1 MKRILSIITII
12 ASLLSISC
20 ERKSISEPLSK
31 ISFTITHEDIYST
44 KSAPVVSEEE
54 LSDINILLYD
64 EYGKLAY
71 CKYIEDP
78 ASEASMEIAID
89 RVYTTYAVA
98 NVGNITTSSS
108 ISTESGIN
116 SLYHT
121 FEDASSI
128 VNESGAIPMAGKI
141 EAMEF
146 SDGDHKSLSMVR
158 LLSKFRIIVDKS
170 ALSGDV
176 EKFDIKQVR
185 LRNTSQKVHFYQP
198 SKASS
203 ADDILSIGG
212 SREGSELGTLYT
224 SGIDFYLPEN
234 MQGDL
239 LHNNTDPRTHI
250 PPAEYQ
256 DLCTYI
262 EFTVDYKSKTQ
273 YDESLVYRYYLHD
286 GRFLDNFDVARNT
299 MYTCITS
306 FKGSGINEDTW
317 RIDRSSMK
325 QRVTSITVSPSSH
338 TFTSLGEKKIFTAS
352 VLPID
357 AEDNTVTWS
366 SSNPAIAS
374 VDASGTV
381 TAISDGNCQII
392 ASANDGTGIT
402 GKAQVIVD
410 SYVFPSSV
418 TVTPASATIYNGS
431 TIQLTATVLPANAN
445 NKSVTWHSSNA
456 SVATVSSEGLVTGIA
471 SGTAVITA
479 TTVDAGKSAS
489 ATITVQNK
497 SFSIS
502 DIPVLYPNYNS
513 PFTIT
518 HSAVPPGTPSYSIS
532 MTSGE
537 NSLTV
542 AGNTLTAFYNGSKTS
557 GEVGR
562 YTLTGSLNG
571 LSAQKEVSVNIG
583 SISISVPSSITMGI
597 SKSASVTAKS
607 PSDVSVTWHSSNTS
621 VATISSSGVIT
632 PVSTGS
638 TTITATS
645 QTGAK
650 ASSTLTV
657 INPTI
662 SLPSSMTVYEGQTTP
677 ISWSVSPSEANS
689 YISFS
694 IISGNSHASVTS
706 SGSLTGI
713 TQTAGYDVVVRAT
726 YTRNTSVYK
735 DMTVKVLPALT
746 ISISGSKMLNCS
758 YMATSAVSGYPTS
771 LTISLSSS
779 PGAVL
784 EWVAYDA
791 NNNSVNFSSLFTLSS
806 TGTIQAQ
813 GYTSGKYYLQAR
825 SGSYSSNKVEVN
837 VYLYLEYELSAYFHS
852 YDKTKEEVTGDYEM
866 ASQFHPKSWTAL
878 CSNSLWQY
886 NFTTKDKCKLAYVDE
901 LKGLQFLALPGNE
914 EGLIS
919 STVQFFFKYNKSVDP
934 YPEQRLDSYIVP
946 DSSLRSG
953 SSYLPGTTGAAY
965 EFEEGYFYIR
975 QSKNWK
981 YVEYDW

>member
-12 ASLLSISC
+12 ASLLCISC

-71 CKYIEDP
+71 YTYIEDP
-78 ASEASMEIAID
+78 SSEASMEIAID
-89 RVYTTYAVA
+89 RLYTTYAIA
-98 NVGNITTSSS
+98 NVGNITTSPSV
-108 ISTESGIN
+108 STESGVN
-116 SLYHT
+116 SLYHS
-121 FEDASSI
+121 FRDASSI

-141 EAMEF
+141 ESMEF

-158 LLSKFRIIVDKS
+158 LLSKFRVIVDKS

-185 LRNTSQKVHFYQP
+185 LRNINKTVHFYQP
-198 SKASS
+198 SKALS
-203 ADDILSIGG
+203 AEDVLSIGG
-212 SREGSELGTLYT
+212 SREGSELSTLYT

-338 TFTSLGEKKIFTAS
+338 TFTTLGEKKSFTAT

-357 AEDNTVTWS
+357 AEDNTVSWS

-374 VDASGTV
+374 VDASGIV

-392 ASANDGTGIT
+392 ATANDGTGIT

-497 SFSIS
+497 TFSIS

-518 HSAVPPGTPSYSIS
+518 HSAVPPGTPSYSLS
-532 MTSGE
+532 RTSGE
-537 NSLTV
+537 NSLSV
-542 AGNTLTAFYNGSKTS
+542 SGSTLTAFYNGSKTS

-571 LSAQKEVSVNIG
+571 LTAQQEVRVNIG
-583 SISISVPSSITMGI
+583 SISISVPSSVIMGI
-597 SKSASVTAKS
+597 AKSASVTAKS
-607 PSDVSVTWHSSNTS
+607 PSDISVVWSSSNTG

-632 PVSTGS
+632 PVSPG
-638 TTITATS
+638 TTNITAT
-645 QTGAK
+645 TAAGAK
-650 ASSTLTV
+650 ATSMVTV
-657 INPTI
+657 ISPTI
-662 SLPSSMTVYEGQTTP
+662 TLPTSMTIYQGETVP
-677 ISWSVSPSEANS
+677 ISWSVSPSEVGS
-689 YISFS
+689 YISF
-694 IISGNSHASVTS
+694 GLV
-706 SGSLTGI
+706 SGSGYAEVYPTGNIAGI
-713 TQTAGYDVVVRAT
+713 TPTSGYDVTVRAT
-726 YTRNTSVYK
+726 YTKAPVVYK

-746 ISISGSKMLNCS
+746 ISASGNKLLNSS
-758 YMATSAVSGYPTS
+758 YMTTSSVSGYPTTLTVDISSSSTSS
-771 LTISLSSS
+771 LT
-779 PGAVL
+779 
-784 EWVAYDA
+784 WMAYDQ
-791 NNNSVNFSSLFTLSS
+791 NGTEVNFSSLFTISS
-806 TGTIQAQ
+806 TGVLQAK
-813 GYTSGKYYLQAR
+813 GYTSGKYYICAR
-825 SGSYSSNKVEVN
+825 KGTYYSNRIEVN
-837 VYLYLEYELSAYFHS
+837 VYLYLEYQLMANLHS
-852 YDKTKEEVTGDYEM
+852 YDKTKDEVAGDYQMESCLV
-866 ASQFHPKSWTAL
+866 SQSWTAL
-878 CSNSLWQY
+878 SSNNAWSKLYTDNDFRIVYFDDDCGARFITSY
-886 NFTTKDKCKLAYVDE
+886 NNNPCIVSSIN
-901 LKGLQFLALPGNE
+901 QF
-914 EGLIS
+914 S
-919 STVQFFFKYNKSVDP
+919 FKYDQESDP
-934 YPEQRLDSYIVP
+934 YPEDRIGSYISPDSYLVLP
-946 DSSLRSG
+946 DG
-953 SSYLPGTTGAAY
+953 SSKKKGKYGAAY
-965 EFEEGYFYIR
+965 EYNFGYFYIR
-975 QSKNWK
+975 QSKNWHL
-981 YVEYDW
+981 DSW